1 MPHLASQ
8 PTSASPT
15 VKVRIVPMPADPT
28 RTDLALPLSARAR
41 RAVDQPIS
49 YLMTEA
55 LRRPGLISLAAGFV
69 DYDTLPTAAMRRLCD
84 ELLADDAE
92 AKIALQYGT
101 TLGLPALREAL
112 FEHMARLDGRSVT
125 PGSNHSFPGSPEQV
139 VVSTGSQQLLHL
151 IADLLIDP
159 GDIVLTGYPSYFV
172 FTGALSAFGPQV
184 RGIPLDEHGLQPDA
198 LEALLDELDH
208 DGQLPRVKMLY
219 LCTHHQNPT
228 GLSLS
233 AARKQAIY
241 DLIVHYSQK
250 AGRRILIL
258 DDAAYRELTYEGD
271 ASASLKT
278 LDTDNQYVALL
289 QTFSKPFAP
298 GLKTGYGLLP
308 DDLIEPITLNKGGRD
323 FGSSNLIQCLL
334 DRALRTGV
342 YAEQVETVCA
352 GYRAKRDAM
361 LEALDEHLGAL
372 PGVSWTRPTGG
383 LYIWLTLPDHLDTG
397 RHGDLFRAALDA
409 GTLFVPGEYCF
420 PDDPTR
426 DTPRH
431 HLRLSFGVPNPQQ
444 IRAGIERLARAIH
457 AHRA

>member
-1 MPHLASQ
+1 
-8 PTSASPT
+8 
-15 VKVRIVPMPADPT
+15 MPADPPPT
-28 RTDLALPLSARAR
+28 EIALPLSARAH
-41 RAVDQPIS
+41 RAADQPIS

-69 DYDTLPTAAMRRLCD
+69 DYDTLPAAAIRKLCD

-112 FEHMARLDGRSVT
+112 FEHMATLDGRSVT

-139 VVSTGSQQLLHL
+139 VVGTGSQQLLHL

-184 RGIPLDEHGLQPDA
+184 RGIPLDEHGLRPDA
-198 LEALLDELDH
+198 LEALLDELDQA
-208 DGQLPRVKMLY
+208 GQLHRVKLLY
-219 LCTHHQNPT
+219 LCTYHQNPT

-233 AARKQAIY
+233 AARKRAIY
-241 DLIVHYSQK
+241 DLIIRYSEK
-250 AGRRILIL
+250 AGHRILII
-258 DDAAYRELTYEGD
+258 DDAAYRELTYEGEP
-271 ASASLKT
+271 APSLKT
-278 LDTDNQYVALL
+278 LDADNRFVALL

-308 DDLIEPITLNKGGRD
+308 GDLIEPITLNKGGRD

-334 DRALRTGV
+334 DRAMRNGV
-342 YAEQVETVCA
+342 YAQQVRTVCD
-352 GYRAKRDAM
+352 GYRVKRDAM
-361 LEALDEHLGAL
+361 LDALRQCLGDM
-372 PGVSWTRPTGG
+372 PGISWTRPTGG
-383 LYIWLTLPDHLDTG
+383 LYVWLTLPDAIDTG
-397 RHGDLFRAALDA
+397 RHGELFRAALDA

-426 DTPRH
+426 TTPRH
-431 HLRLSFGVPNPQQ
+431 HIRLSFGVPNPEQ

-457 AHRA
+457 AHHASR